1 MSEQRRLEAQGPRA
15 ERQLNIERAGS
26 ERPQSVRPA
35 RKIGPLK
42 EAHTSLRDN
51 VGAAQLTD
59 TLAQA
64 HPQQKRRSFGPK
76 PLNKTEVSVSAVS
89 YDTET
94 PDTLMP
100 IFAQSEGQELH
111 LKETDEHD
119 AGPEKHASARAAT
132 NARSTQL
139 VSQAANKRSNQMK
152 AEEARATSSA
162 LHEENARAQTSFTE
176 KENASASASRAA
188 QLTHKGDVPSG
199 IDAKSAGLGK
209 LAKRRLQAAFRV
221 AFASNSAL
229 IISDDEASAD
239 ADDAAQDARMYASRT
254 VKGASARSA
263 ALTAEKAATATDPA
277 FAATDKASRP
287 QAARKQLNKA
297 VARVRAARAQASKNA
312 AEFAKRS
319 AEATAKDQNILRAI
333 AERFKGA
340 FYASDAAAIGAAA
353 GAGGAITTAVAAT
366 VSIVLVIAMMVPMLI
381 IPALHDADT
390 RLNLEGLGEAE
401 SEVAL
406 VLYEQGY
413 GTASIAAIMG
423 NIKQESG
430 FDPRAGYPDGVACG
444 LAQWGNHVDGSG
456 WQALVSWAESE
467 HLDPLSA
474 TTQTHWLARTIRGA
488 LDTYSGT
495 GHFYFYANGTRTW
508 WPERV
513 TLDQFKAME
522 DPETA
527 AEIFCNTYERPSVPM
542 MDSRKRYAREYYDL
556 LSRRSA
562 ADGNVILQAAYSQ
575 LGVPYVWGGHT
586 PFVGLDCSGFTSYCY
601 GQAGIRITPYTESQ
615 YVELTRIP
623 LAEAQPGDILYRF
636 GHVAIY
642 IGGDEYIH
650 EPQTGDVCKISR
662 GINYFTCA
670 LRYTG

>member
-15 ERQLNIERAGS
+15 EKQLNIERAGS

-51 VGAAQLTD
+51 VGAAQLTESL
-59 TLAQA
+59 TQA

-76 PLNKTEVSVSAVS
+76 PPSKTEMSVSAVS
-89 YDTET
+89 FVVET
-94 PDTLMP
+94 PDTLTP
-100 IFAQSEGQELH
+100 SFVQGEGKELH
-111 LKETDEHD
+111 FGEADGQDGKPKERT
-119 AGPEKHASARAAT
+119 PARAAT

-139 VSQAANKRSNQMK
+139 VSQAANKRSSQLEVKKTN
-152 AEEARATSSA
+152 ATSAA
-162 LHEENARAQTSFTE
+162 LHDETSRAETRFEEKQTSQ
-176 KENASASASRAA
+176 ASTTHASKLVHDEDVQTGAA
-188 QLTHKGDVPSG
+188 PGKAKGLPS
-199 IDAKSAGLGK
+199 
-209 LAKRRLQAAFRV
+209 LAKRRLAKALGAVAAGGALVRM
-221 AFASNSAL
+221 ADDRAAS
-229 IISDDEASAD
+229 D
-239 ADDAAQDARMYASRT
+239 ADDAATDAQSFAKKALRP
-254 VKGASARSA
+254 KPEASATLGAVSEA
-263 ALTAEKAATATDPA
+263 GEGAV
-277 FAATDKASRP
+277 
-287 QAARKQLNKA
+287 AARTESTKQARRAKTQVNKA
-297 VARVRAARAQASKNA
+297 VARMRAARAQASKNA

-319 AEATAKDQNILRAI
+319 AEATAKDQNILRVI

-456 WQALVSWAESE
+456 WQALVAWAESE

-522 DPETA
+522 DPELA

-542 MDSRKRYAREYYDL
+542 MDARKRYAREYYDL

-601 GQAGIRITPYTESQ
+601 GQAGISITPYTESQ